1 MSRDTLPP
9 APPRESQYGVD
20 PKYVTM
26 RGAELDGM
34 TGVGLRELVPG
45 MPEVI
50 FPSAEGVS
58 AVRKATEET
67 LSTVDLSKIKPGST
81 VNILASHHGFT
92 FLRGEPY
99 AEMLRTI
106 KDFIES
112 RTDAKEIR
120 LRAGVGMRFRET
132 EEDIKSLGL
141 DEHFHGKAVGVAPID
156 AGVPIETKIGTLYGL
171 RKCYDAD
178 VIIHVHNSDVREVH
192 FHRQVD
198 RAVKPFGMSYARAET
213 RSTYHWNLGPR
224 AANFVARSI
233 FDSEFVQEKYGF
245 SCFMIMSTGGVVTVD
260 ADNDLYA
267 LNDRVTV
274 GGMKNYG
281 KIITLMGEIDECIVI
296 LDFPCPVPYV
306 FAAGVIY
313 ANMVGANV
321 DLFDLD
327 NPLPPYT
334 WYTETYYDDR
344 GKPLADFVPPV
355 NPAIRTVVHNYA
367 WTGYP
372 SAFFAEHTPT
382 IVVGKEQAAHFSRD
396 PMNLNY
402 MRYALVADE
411 LNAAMDFAYRATR
424 TDKVMIFDGATGGM
438 NVSHSLAEFLRERAP
453 AVIQRVDQE
462 LMPKWLSQRSV
473 DASLLNLVA

>member
-1 MSRDTLPP
+1 MSKGTIPP
-9 APPRESQYGVD
+9 APPRKSQYGVD
-20 PKYVTM
+20 PEYVTM
-26 RGAELDGM
+26 RGAELDDM
-34 TGVGLRELVPG
+34 TSVGLRELIPD
-45 MPEVI
+45 MPSVI
-50 FPSAEGVS
+50 FPSDGGV
-58 AVRKATEET
+58 ATVRKATEET
-67 LSTVDLSKIKPGST
+67 LSTIDLSKIKPGST

-106 KDFIES
+106 KDFVQS

-120 LRAGVGMRFRET
+120 LRAGLGMRFRET
-132 EEDIKSLGL
+132 EEYIKSHGL
-141 DEHFHGKAVGVAPID
+141 DDYFNGKALGVAPID
-156 AGVPIETKIGTLYGL
+156 EGVPIETKIGTLYGL
-171 RKCYDAD
+171 RKMYDAD
-178 VIIHVHNSDVREVH
+178 VIIHAHNSDVREVH

-198 RAVKPFGMSYARAET
+198 RAVKPFGMSYARTET

-233 FDSEFVQEKYGF
+233 FDSDFVQAKYGF
-245 SCFMIMSTGGVVTVD
+245 SCFMIMSPAGVVTVD
-260 ADNDLYA
+260 ADKDLYA
-267 LNDRVTV
+267 LNDRVTI

-281 KIITLMGEIDECIVI
+281 KIITLMGAIDECIVI

-306 FAAGVIY
+306 FAGGVIY

-334 WYTETYYDDR
+334 WYTETYYDDK

-355 NPAIRTVVHNYA
+355 NPAIRAVVHNYA

-396 PMNLNY
+396 PMNLAY
-402 MRYALVADE
+402 MHYALTAGE
-411 LNAAMDFAYRATR
+411 LKAAMEFAYRATR
-424 TDKVMIFDGATGGM
+424 TQNVLIFDGATGGI
-438 NVSHSLAEFLRERAP
+438 NVSRSLAELLRRRAP
-453 AVIQRVDQE
+453 AVVERVDRE
-462 LMPKWLSQRSV
+462 LMPKWLAQRNV
-473 DASLLNLVA
+473 DPSALNFVA

>member
-1 MSRDTLPP
+1 MSRGTLTP
-9 APPRESQYGVD
+9 APPRQSQYGVD

-26 RGAELDGM
+26 RGADLRGM
-34 TGVGLRELVPG
+34 TSVSLAELLPNMPPVIYPADQGVGAIRE
-45 MPEVI
+45 
-50 FPSAEGVS
+50 
-58 AVRKATEET
+58 ATERA
-67 LSTVDLSKIKPGST
+67 LSKVDLSKITPGST

-106 KDFIES
+106 KDVVD
-112 RTDAKEIR
+112 RKTKAKEVR

-132 EEDIKSLGL
+132 EEYIRSHKL
-141 DEHFHGKAVGVAPID
+141 DEYFNGKAVGVAPID
-156 AGVPIETKIGTLYGL
+156 AGVPIETKIGTLYGI
-171 RKCYDAD
+171 RKVYDAD
-178 VIIHVHNSDVREVH
+178 FIIHAHNSDVREVH

-233 FDSEFVQEKYGF
+233 FDSEFVQSKYSF
-245 SCFMIMSTGGVVTVD
+245 SCFMIMSPGGVITVD
-260 ADNDLYA
+260 ADNDLYG

-281 KIITLMGEIDECIVI
+281 KIITLMGAVDECIVI

-313 ANMVGANV
+313 ANMIGANI

-334 WYTETYYDDR
+334 WYTETYYDHR
-344 GKPLADFVPPV
+344 GRPLDPTIPPV
-355 NPAIRTVVHNYA
+355 NPAIRMVVHNYA

-372 SAFFAEHTPT
+372 SAFFAEQTPT
-382 IVVGKEQAAHFSRD
+382 IVVGKEQADHFGRD
-396 PMNLNY
+396 PMNQNY
-402 MRYALVADE
+402 MRYALTATD
-411 LNAAMDFAYRATR
+411 LTSAMEFAYRVTK
-424 TDKVMIFDGATGGM
+424 TDKVLIFDGATGGV
-438 NVSHSLAEFLRERAP
+438 NVSESLAGLLRARAP
-453 AVIQRVDQE
+453 EVNARVE
-462 LMPKWLSQRSV
+462 KTLLPKWLAQRNV
-473 DASLLNLVA
+473 DVRLLNKVA